1 MLCVH
6 FFITLDVFTT
16 SKVLNSRCLIGGC
29 RLFIYLIF
37 FLNLKSHHSMVV
49 YTEPDIKQS
58 GQLCE
63 TPWGH
68 CLSVSFGNLIN
79 CKLTGEFAALKYYI
93 NKGGPALLVHL
104 VILHQNQI

>member
-37 FLNLKSHHSMVV
+37 FFNLKSHHSMVV

-63 TPWGH
+63 TPWGPRSSGFTA
-68 CLSVSFGNLIN
+68 CQ
-79 CKLTGEFAALKYYI
+79 
-93 NKGGPALLVHL
+93 LVL
-104 VILHQNQI
+104 VI